1 MAVMNFEEELEDEM
15 EVEEKLDQNGEG
27 EEGDRS
33 QEFRT
38 EARCTN
44 HYTTELS
51 DRYGASKHYRSHARA
66 DQ

>member
-1 MAVMNFEEELEDEM
+1 MAVMNFEEELED

-38 EARCTN
+38 EALRTN
-44 HYTTELS
+44 HYATELS
-51 DRYGASKHYRSHARA
+51 DRFGA
-66 DQ
+66 